1 MKQRLSY
8 IKQAGHRLG
17 MATAGD
23 LFAIRSRYTMRTKV
37 KPNICVSIH
46 AVLSATITFA
56 AVFPNAA
63 WGQTAPHQQIKKL
76 VDQYAAEYSKTSKAI
91 WDFAEMGYHE
101 DKSSAL
107 LQSELKSAGFRVQ
120 AGVGDEPTAFIASYG
135 SGKPV
140 VGILGEFDALPGLS
154 QAAVPD
160 RNPVNAGAP
169 GHGCG
174 HNLLGAG
181 AALAAVALKEYMKAN
196 HVAGTLRFY
205 GTPAEEGG
213 SGKVYLVRAGVFKD
227 VDVVLHWHPADHNEV
242 TNGGALAITS
252 ARFLFHGV
260 AAHAAMAP
268 DRGRSAL
275 DAVMLMGNG
284 IEFLREHVPSNTRIH
299 YVITKGGVAPNVVP
313 DTAELYLMARS
324 PSATTLDG
332 IWARILKIGQGAS
345 MMTET
350 TVDVRIVSGEV
361 NILPNNALAKRAQ
374 TNLEEVGGFQYT
386 PDEKHFAEELQKSL
400 PADAA
405 GNLEST
411 NVVPPLRPVDPNA
424 PAASTDVG
432 DVSWN
437 VPTIGFGAATF
448 VPGVAPHTWQATAC
462 AGMSIGQRGMV
473 VAAKAIAVTG
483 ADLFLDPTLIGEA
496 HLEFQRQLQGK
507 SYQSHIPADAKPP
520 LDYRKE

>member
-1 MKQRLSY
+1 VKLDTCIPLRL
-8 IKQAGHRLG
+8 
-17 MATAGD
+17 
-23 LFAIRSRYTMRTKV
+23 F
-37 KPNICVSIH
+37 
-46 AVLSATITFA
+46 LSAA
-56 AVFPNAA
+56 ACLSVCASFSAIA
-63 WGQTAPHQQIKKL
+63 YGQPAAPHQQIEQF
-76 VDQYAAEYSKTSKAI
+76 VDQQAAGYIKTSKAI
-91 WDFAEMGYHE
+91 WDYAEMGYHE
-101 DKSSAL
+101 EKSSAL
-107 LQSELKSAGFRVQ
+107 LQSDLKQAGFQ
-120 AGVGDEPTAFIASYG
+120 IQTGVGGEPTAFIASYG
-135 SGKPV
+135 SGQPV
-140 VGILGEFDALPGLS
+140 IGILGEFDALPGLS

-160 RNPVNAGAP
+160 RNPVTAGAP

-181 AALAAVALKEYMKAN
+181 AALAAVALKEYMVAN
-196 HVAGTLRFY
+196 HIAGTLRYY

-227 VDVVLHWHPADHNEV
+227 VDVILHWHPADHNV
-242 TNGGALAITS
+242 VANGGSLAITS

-324 PSATTLDG
+324 PSATMLDG
-332 IWARILKIGQGAS
+332 IWVRIGKIAQGAAL
-345 MMTET
+345 MTET
-350 TVDVRIVSGEV
+350 TVDLRIVSGEV
-361 NILPNNALAKRAQ
+361 NILPNNALAKVAQ
-374 TNLEEVGGFQYT
+374 KNLEEVGGFQYT

-400 PADAA
+400 PADGA
-405 GNLEST
+405 GDLAST
-411 NVVPPLRPVDPNA
+411 NVVRPLRAFDPNE

-448 VPGVAPHTWQATAC
+448 VPGVAPHTWQSTAC
-462 AGMSIGQRGMV
+462 AGMSIGQKGML
-473 VAAKAIAVTG
+473 VAAKAIAITG
-483 ADLFLDPTLIGEA
+483 ADLFLNPALVEEA
-496 HLEFQRQLQGK
+496 KADFQQELKGR

>member
-1 MKQRLSY
+1 LKRPPF
-8 IKQAGHRLG
+8 I
-17 MATAGD
+17 
-23 LFAIRSRYTMRTKV
+23 
-37 KPNICVSIH
+37 SIH
-46 AVLSATITFA
+46 AAVCAASFITI
-56 AVFPNAA
+56 AVSFPAMA
-63 WGQTAPHQQIKKL
+63 HGQSVPHQQIEKL
-76 VDQYAAEYSKTSKAI
+76 VDQQAADYVKASKAI
-91 WDFAEMGYHE
+91 WDYAEMGYHE
-101 DKSSAL
+101 GKSSAL
-107 LQSELKSAGFRVQ
+107 LQSNLKQAGFRIQ
-120 AGVGDEPTAFIASYG
+120 SGVGDEPTAFIASYG
-135 SGKPV
+135 SGLPV
-140 VGILGEFDALPGLS
+140 IGILGEFDALPGLS

-160 RNPVNAGAP
+160 RMPVTVGAP

-181 AALAAVALKEYMKAN
+181 AALAAVALKEYMEAN
-196 HVAGTLRFY
+196 HITGTLRYY

-213 SGKVYLVRAGVFKD
+213 SGKVYLVRAGLFKD

-299 YVITKGGVAPNVVP
+299 YVISKGGVAPNVVP

-324 PSATTLDG
+324 PSAVALDG
-332 IWARILKIGQGAS
+332 IWARILKIGQGAAL
-345 MMTET
+345 MTET
-350 TVDVRIVSGEV
+350 TLDTRIVSGEV
-361 NILPNNALAKRAQ
+361 NILPNNALARVAQ
-374 TNLEEVGGFQYT
+374 KNLEETGGFQYG
-386 PDEKHFAEELQKSL
+386 PEEKHFAEELQKSL
-400 PADAA
+400 PEEAT
-405 GNLEST
+405 GHLEST
-411 NVVPPLRPVDPNA
+411 NSVAPLRPVDPNA

-473 VAAKAIAVTG
+473 IAARAIAITG
-483 ADLFLDPTLIGEA
+483 ADLFLDPSLVKEA
-496 HLEFQRQLQGK
+496 KTEFQRQLTGK
-507 SYQSHIPADAKPP
+507 TYQSHIPAEVKPP
-520 LDYRKE
+520 LDYRKD